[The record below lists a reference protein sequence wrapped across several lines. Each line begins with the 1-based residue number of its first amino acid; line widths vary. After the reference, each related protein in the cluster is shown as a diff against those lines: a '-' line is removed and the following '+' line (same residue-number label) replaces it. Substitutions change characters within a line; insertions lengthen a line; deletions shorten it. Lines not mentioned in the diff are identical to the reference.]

1 MKIITAGFVVGLI
14 TSCASR
20 SLNGLA
26 GGGTSIIPSVPP
38 TATPT
43 PQPADS
49 LRVDKQKQSKNVH
62 NFFKTYGWLKKDET
76 IPEKKL
82 PAAIRKIQK
91 VLKVPQTGVYD
102 ENIEGVMSKPRCG
115 TIPPYDPSES
125 LDNSTLHR
133 RYVMWGP
140 KWDHTAI
147 TYRFIN
153 YTDDLPKNQQRSLI
167 RYEKMLHLPC
177 HCLNTY

>member
-1 MKIITAGFVVGLI
+1 MRILTATFVAGLI
-14 TSCASR
+14 TLCASR
-20 SLNGLA
+20 TINGLA
-26 GGGTSIIPSVPP
+26 GRGTSIIPSASP

-43 PQPADS
+43 PQPTDN

-62 NFFKTYGWLKKDET
+62 NFFKAYGWLKKDEA
-76 IPEKKL
+76 IPDAKL

-102 ENIEGVMSKPRCG
+102 ERMEGVMSKPRCG
-115 TIPPYDPSES
+115 TIPQYDPSES

-133 RYVMWGP
+133 RYVTWGP

-153 YTDDLPKNQQRSLI
+153 YTNDLPQSQQRSLI
-167 RYEKMLHLPC
+167 RYV
-177 HCLNTY
+177 